1 MVLQTISRTLK
12 EGELMAHHYNDKG
25 KYSEAVTKSRW
36 SQKSAGRDPKQSTK
50 CNDTQKND
58 LPYRCLVGSVQE
70 SDEIPMQNDVRSWV
84 HQNW

>member
-36 SQKSAGRDPKQSTK
+36 SQKGAGRDPKQSTK

-58 LPYRCLVGSVQE
+58 LPHRCLVGSVPE
-70 SDEIPMQNDVRSWV
+70 SDEIPM
-84 HQNW
+84 